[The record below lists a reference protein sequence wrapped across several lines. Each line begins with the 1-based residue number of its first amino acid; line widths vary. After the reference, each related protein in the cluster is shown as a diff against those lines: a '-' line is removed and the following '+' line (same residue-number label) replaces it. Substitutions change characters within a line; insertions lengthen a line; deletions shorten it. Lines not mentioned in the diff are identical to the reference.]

1 MEVLWTGGATP
12 LPITRRNHTGHAP
25 KHTSRFFADP
35 DLFCNRY
42 ASCDKMKTRQCKSLC
57 VGETPHFLAF
67 SCPPH
72 IISLFGQLEALD
84 GSHAQARVT
93 SWGWYNN
100 NDVCTTRGAQWTDGR
115 KSRPL
120 QGREQKKQITSCQNC
135 PSASSK
141 QSSRV
146 WVAKHPCLCEAC

>member
-12 LPITRRNHTGHAP
+12 LPITRRTHTGHAP
-25 KHTSRFFADP
+25 KHTSRFFADS
-35 DLFCNRY
+35 DLFCNRN
-42 ASCDKMKTRQCKSLC
+42 ASCDKIKPTVQIAKSLC

-67 SCPPH
+67 ACPPH
-72 IISLFGQLEALD
+72 INSLFGQLEALD
-84 GSHAQARVT
+84 GSHVQARVT

-100 NDVCTTRGAQWTDGR
+100 MCAQHVVLNGRTGENRALGTGA
-115 KSRPL
+115 
-120 QGREQKKQITSCQNC
+120 KKKITSCQNC

-146 WVAKHPCLCEAC
+146 WVAKHPYRCEAR